1 MKNDLTVVLLAAA
14 ACVVSSYRGRA
25 FFQRGA
31 FGGRGFSSQQHVS
44 GVGDLQHDVD
54 SSIATSI
61 LAVGRGGTEP
71 PEGVTLQGTTHAEDL
86 YLPGLLDTT
95 IVRSKSVRS
104 QMMHPPKRRPI
115 IIGFVFTH
123 TYPSKTRRHLRV

>member
-14 ACVVSSYRGRA
+14 ACVVSSYRGKSA
-25 FFQRGA
+25 FQRAAGA
-31 FGGRGFSSQQHVS
+31 FLGGRFSSQQPHGTVLA
-44 GVGDLQHDVD
+44 GDHEDF
-54 SSIATSI
+54 SIASI

-104 QMMHPPKRRPI
+104 
-115 IIGFVFTH
+115 TH
-123 TYPSKTRRHLRV
+123 CSTKNNVTT